1 MVRSHPGALFYMQR
15 KIQQLILEAEK
26 RMLLSGDQFH
36 DAQHARRVAEN
47 VKQLVQDTSLSSTQK
62 QAVILAAWWHDTGR
76 TIIQKPSVI
85 WMRLVDDIIS
95 SFLLWKESLKL
106 TEFSSTVSI
115 AIRLIMCKNIGTGKF
130 FIRILLPKKD
140 RILLSILKDADTLDT
155 INVER
160 VEQLHH
166 MTENFQ
172 ISYWKYRFIVWWFLH
187 TKEFQFR
194 TEKAKQSFETSLE
207 EFLTWMKEIKTFE
220 WHKEKFGLK
229 WIEKNIAA
237 GEDLLDK
244 SHKA

>member
-1 MVRSHPGALFYMQR
+1 MQR
-15 KIQQLILEAEK
+15 KIQQLILEAER

-36 DAQHARRVAEN
+36 DAEHARRVAEN
-47 VKQLVQDTSLSSTQK
+47 VKRLVQDTSFSSTQK

-106 TEFSSTVSI
+106 TEFSSTVSL
-115 AIRLIMCKNIGTGKF
+115 AIRLIMCKNIGTGKL

-160 VEQLHH
+160 VEQLHQ

-194 TEKAKQSFETSLE
+194 TEKAKQSFETSFE

-220 WHKEKFGLK
+220 WHKEIFGKK
-229 WIEKNIAA
+229 WIEKNIKA
-237 GEDLLDK
+237 GEKMLEKIQNKIKL
-244 SHKA
+244 S